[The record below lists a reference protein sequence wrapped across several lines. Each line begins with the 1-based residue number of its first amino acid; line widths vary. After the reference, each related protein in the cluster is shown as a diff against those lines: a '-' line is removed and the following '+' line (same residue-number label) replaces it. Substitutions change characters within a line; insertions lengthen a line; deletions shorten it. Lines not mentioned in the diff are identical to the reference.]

1 MSSPKLSKR
10 TSSADFFCCGLEVAM
25 GEPFLD
31 GVLALVIQFTLLAR
45 FIGTKIT
52 AITTVTAVAVDE
64 N

>member
-1 MSSPKLSKR
+1 
-10 TSSADFFCCGLEVAM
+10 M